1 MLFSTSTLAAKMLP
15 GASGVKKAIDK
26 HHIFPKQ
33 YLSEIGYST
42 DRETNQ
48 MANFTYLDY
57 STNIDISDTAPSEYV
72 ARYRNK
78 LGEDGYRR
86 TCAENALPANFETL
100 AYPIFLEQR
109 LKLMA
114 GIVKKAYKNKTKE
127 WISLIA
133 DKAVRKIPLL
143 MKDELPWNFCM
154 TTN

>member
-26 HHIFPKQ
+26 HHIFPKH

-42 DRETNQ
+42 NRETNQ

-109 LKLMA
+109 RKLMA
-114 GIVKKAYKNKTKE
+114 GIVKKAYKKLSE
-127 WISLIA
+127 
-133 DKAVRKIPLL
+133 
-143 MKDELPWNFCM
+143 
-154 TTN
+154 